1 MLISNIPRWKGVIGE
16 LEMTLIFNPDS
27 DGLSKVFRDYQ
38 EEALRLVWKKGEEG
52 AISREVWVHVNENLN
67 GKTISRASIIN
78 FLNSLVDEGVL
89 DFDERTGKGGYHRV
103 YKPKLG
109 ETEFKKFLAE
119 MVISSLMKDF
129 PMETKEA
136 IKLVAS

>member
-1 MLISNIPRWKGVIGE
+1 
-16 LEMTLIFNPDS
+16 MTLIFNPDS

-38 EEALRLVWKKGEEG
+38 EEALKQVWNRGSEG
-52 AISREVWVHVNENLN
+52 VISREVWSQVNQNLN

-103 YKPKLG
+103 YRPRLN
-109 ETEFKKFLAE
+109 ENEFKKYLAE
-119 MVISSLMKDF
+119 TVISSLMKDF
-129 PMETKEA
+129 PKETKEVV
-136 IKLVAS
+136 KTFAS

>member
-1 MLISNIPRWKGVIGE
+1 MHVAEKETYIGE
-16 LEMTLIFNPDS
+16 LEMTLIFNPNS

-38 EEALRLVWKKGEEG
+38 EEALRHVWKKGEEG
-52 AISREVWVHVNENLN
+52 AISREVWSHVNENLN

-103 YKPKLG
+103 YKPKLD
-109 ETEFKKFLAE
+109 ETGFKKFLAE
-119 MVISSLMKDF
+119 TVISSLMKDF
-129 PMETKEA
+129 PTETKEA
-136 IKLVAS
+136 IKLVNP

>member
-1 MLISNIPRWKGVIGE
+1 
-16 LEMTLIFNPDS
+16 MTLIFNPDS

-38 EEALRLVWKKGEEG
+38 EEALRLVWNIGSEG
-52 AISREVWVHVNENLN
+52 VISREVWSQVNQNLD

-89 DFDERTGKGGYHRV
+89 DFEERTGKGGYHRV
-103 YKPKLG
+103 YRPRLD
-109 ETEFKKFLAE
+109 ENEFKKYLAE

-129 PMETKEA
+129 PKETKEVV
-136 IKLVAS
+136 KTFAS

>member
-1 MLISNIPRWKGVIGE
+1 
-16 LEMTLIFNPDS
+16 MTLIFNPDS

-38 EEALRLVWKKGEEG
+38 EEALRLVWNKGSEG
-52 AISREVWVHVNENLN
+52 VISREVWSQVNQNLN

-103 YKPKLG
+103 YRPRLD
-109 ETEFKKFLAE
+109 ENEFKKYLAE
-119 MVISSLMKDF
+119 TVISSLMKDF
-129 PMETKEA
+129 PKETKEVV
-136 IKLVAS
+136 KTFAS

>member
-1 MLISNIPRWKGVIGE
+1 MKLVGTFSDIGV
-16 LEMTLIFNPDS
+16 LNMTLIFNPDS

-38 EEALRLVWKKGEEG
+38 EEALRLVWNKGEEG
-52 AISREVWVHVNENLN
+52 AISREVWSHVNENLN

-103 YKPKLG
+103 YKPKMD
-109 ETEFKKFLAE
+109 EVAFKRFLAE
-119 MVISSLMKDF
+119 TMISSLMKDF
-129 PMETKEA
+129 PSETKEA
-136 IKLVAS
+136 IKTIAS

>member
-1 MLISNIPRWKGVIGE
+1 
-16 LEMTLIFNPDS
+16 MTLIFNPDS

-38 EEALRLVWKKGEEG
+38 EEALRLVWTKGSEG
-52 AISREVWVHVNENLN
+52 VISREVWSQVNQNLD

-103 YKPKLG
+103 YRPRLD
-109 ETEFKKFLAE
+109 ENEFKKYLAE
-119 MVISSLMKDF
+119 TVISSLMKDF
-129 PMETKEA
+129 PTETKEVVKA
-136 IKLVAS
+136 FAS